1 MRITEDGPRMGRWK
15 EDEGHLW
22 EPTPSVTPTPGIQS
36 ILPVMAVLGVKTQSF
51 FQTMAQLPLLVPQP
65 FSRAPPSYPASK
77 ELTLALR

>member
-1 MRITEDGPRMGRWK
+1 MGRWK

-22 EPTPSVTPTPGIQS
+22 EPTPSVTPMPGIQS